1 MTDST
6 EDDLILIC
14 NECCDEFPKLRG
26 WKYDPDWKVCDNCY
40 EMLENEE
47 D

>member
-1 MTDST
+1 MKDSEETD
-6 EDDLILIC
+6 LNLIC
-14 NECCDEFPKLRG
+14 AECCDEFPKLIG
-26 WKYDPDWKVCDNCY
+26 WKYDSDWRVCENCY